1 MGQSRQSAVRQFLY
15 MYHSRFALI
24 HVVFLKENHTPV
36 CTQKQILT
44 TKSHNMGEHTGR
56 RVVNVLLRFFQLCS
70 AVIVVGIIGWALH
83 RIHDGNG
90 SANGRLV
97 YTEVVA
103 ALSIVA
109 SIVLMPPLRYVFK
122 AWFVDLIL

>member
-1 MGQSRQSAVRQFLY
+1 
-15 MYHSRFALI
+15 
-24 HVVFLKENHTPV
+24 
-36 CTQKQILT
+36 
-44 TKSHNMGEHTGR
+44 MGEHTGR
-56 RVVNVLLRFFQLCS
+56 RVVNVLLRFFELCS